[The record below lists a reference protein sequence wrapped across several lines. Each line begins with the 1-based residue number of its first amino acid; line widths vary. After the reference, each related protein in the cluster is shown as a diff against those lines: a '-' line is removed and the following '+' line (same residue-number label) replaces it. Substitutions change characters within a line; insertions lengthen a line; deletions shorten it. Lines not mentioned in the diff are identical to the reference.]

1 MSDPLL
7 DLKDIL
13 VNKWD
18 SSNTSDVTPEI
29 EIESLDNIGTL
40 PDGGVVTIGNSD
52 TNPINGGDTGYDGMS
67 SNGPTQTI
75 IGAAD
80 VNTIVTE
87 DCASVDPQLL
97 TTEYSEEVKRIL
109 TNNTLATDLAIIGWG
124 GKLEGNETDINPIRY
139 RYICE
144 AIFTR

>member
-40 PDGGVVTIGNSD
+40 PDGGVVTIGNYDS
-52 TNPINGGDTGYDGMS
+52 NPINGGNTGYDGMTS
-67 SNGPTQTI
+67 SGPVQTI

-87 DCASVDPQLL
+87 DCTNVDPQKL
-97 TTEYSEEVKRIL
+97 TTEFSEEVKRIL
-109 TNNTLATDLAIIGWG
+109 IENVLATDLAIVGWG
-124 GKLEGNETDINPIRY
+124 GKLEGTETDINPIRY

-144 AIFTR
+144 ATFTR